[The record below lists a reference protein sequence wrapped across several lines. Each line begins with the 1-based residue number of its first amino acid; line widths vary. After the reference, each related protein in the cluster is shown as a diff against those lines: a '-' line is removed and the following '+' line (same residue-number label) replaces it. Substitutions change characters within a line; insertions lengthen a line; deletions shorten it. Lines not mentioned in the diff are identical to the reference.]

1 MGGILQ
7 QVDGKL
13 VWVVPNCDWQLRCVS
28 ISRGAVT
35 GDDTVTTVGGGHR
48 WWKVMTA
55 SPVLPLA
62 ERVIP
67 SSNAAAPGVHLG
79 NRSVMGGGDV
89 QPIAEEPPQRIP
101 EPSVV
106 MSNRLGA
113 AREGSSK
120 TITPNHTGGINS
132 SRRSPASSTAASRRS
147 SWSLPSSR
155 RGSSSAGIPEVVT
168 ESLLLPSEPGLGG
181 RLVNRS
187 NMDWTRGA
195 MPRKNIQDMA
205 GVEEHL
211 DFLRNVPW

>member
-35 GDDTVTTVGGGHR
+35 GDDTVTTVGEGHR

-55 SPVLPLA
+55 SPMLPLA

-67 SSNAAAPGVHLG
+67 NSNAAAPGVHIG
-79 NRSVMGGGDV
+79 NRNVIGGVDV
-89 QPIAEEPPQRIP
+89 RPIAEKSPQGIP

-106 MSNRLGA
+106 MSNKLGA
-113 AREGSSK
+113 AREDSSK
-120 TITPNHTGGINS
+120 TITPSYTGGINS
-132 SRRSPASSTAASRRS
+132 PRRSSASSTASRRPS
-147 SWSLPSSR
+147 RSLPSSR
-155 RGSSSAGIPEVVT
+155 RDSSSAGIPEVVT

-181 RLVNRS
+181 RFVNRS
-187 NMDWTRGA
+187 NIDWTRGA